1 MDIQNITLA
10 VPKHILRKFREI
22 AFHRQK
28 SVSKLMVEM
37 MEEFVAKEEGYRF
50 ARESHLRQ
58 MDSVRN
64 MGTEGRI
71 KWNRDDLHE
80 R

>member
-10 VPKHILRKFREI
+10 VPKHILRKFKEI

-37 MEEFVAKEEGYRF
+37 MEELVANEEGYRL
-50 ARESHLRQ
+50 ARKSHLRQ
-58 MDSVRN
+58 MDSARSL
-64 MGTEGRI
+64 GTEGKI
-71 KWNRDDLHE
+71 TWNRDDLHE